1 MNRSRRAGATDEIQD
16 VRSAVRIVL
25 RRLVGAEDPEYEDLV
40 QSAIEH
46 VLVTFERGRF
56 RGDCPRGGWAAV
68 IARNVAVDAIRARSR
83 ERQLFVRDPG
93 DLTVGEGARGL
104 DARVG
109 PAGPE
114 HLLAVQERMRRLEGA
129 LLGLGMHKA
138 NVVFLHD
145 VLGHELG
152 DISAILGVTVAAAQS
167 RLSRGRREL
176 IARIGAGER
185 ADRSEGTK
193 IATKPVTKP
202 VVKTV
207 AKTKVETAAKPVPK
221 AFALAIASGRPAG
234 RKQPRRRT
242 AAMLS

>member
-93 DLTVGEGARGL
+93 DLTVGESARGL
-104 DARVG
+104 DAGVG

-114 HLLAVQERMRRLEGA
+114 HLLVVQERMRRLQGA

-167 RLSRGRREL
+167 RLSRGRREI

-185 ADRSEGTK
+185 ADRPDGTK
-193 IATKPVTKP
+193 TATKTVGKAVGP
-202 VVKTV
+202 TV
-207 AKTKVETAAKPVPK
+207 AKAVVLTG
-221 AFALAIASGRPAG
+221 ASGRQAG